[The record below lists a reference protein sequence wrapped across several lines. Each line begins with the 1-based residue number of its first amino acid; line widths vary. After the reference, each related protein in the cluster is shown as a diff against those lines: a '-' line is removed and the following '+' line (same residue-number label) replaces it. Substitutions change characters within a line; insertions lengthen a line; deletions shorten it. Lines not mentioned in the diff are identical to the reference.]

1 MDATGRDRVAGGNQ
15 NRTGQSAAS
24 ERSGHLRAELRGGRF
39 GARAISPQN
48 ADVAVSNEIDNAG
61 SPSPDD
67 EKLLPDERLKRCL
80 PLSEEPL
87 QLKHSTAVDPSPRR
101 RSRGRQ
107 GRDAICSK
115 YRMAWVLVFF
125 DLPVGTPKER
135 RDAGNFRK
143 DLIKDGYMMV
153 QFSVYARPCGTA
165 DRVETQVRRLK
176 SKIPS
181 KGEVR
186 GLLISDAQWG
196 RMIIM
201 RSQERADPETMPA
214 QMMFF

>member
-1 MDATGRDRVAGGNQ
+1 MSDETD
-15 NRTGQSAAS
+15 
-24 ERSGHLRAELRGGRF
+24 
-39 GARAISPQN
+39 N
-48 ADVAVSNEIDNAG
+48 AD

-67 EKLLPDERLKRCL
+67 EELLPDERPRRRL
-80 PLSEEPL
+80 PLPEEPL
-87 QLKHSTAVDPSPRR
+87 QLKPSTAADPLPRR

-107 GRDAICSK
+107 GRDQICSK
-115 YRMAWVLVFF
+115 FRMAWVLVFF

-181 KGEVR
+181 QGEVR